1 MSKEILFDKY
11 GNEIVKLE
19 VKYNNKLQSICMNCF
34 RIGGVKWNDIDNGSF
49 LTLTINK
56 KDLID
61 QLVENEVK
69 FDFDEDDNGETVKQ
83 VIVDNEKYI
92 DIEYFARTKA
102 DLEAKLAEKE
112 HTITTL
118 IEDHKASQEWYKKQ
132 LAEKEKELENYK
144 LCKCV
149 NCTNEYEFMLEG
161 LVGDLE
167 KEIDKANQDKI
178 SFAVDILEELA
189 DCSNYINSKLDF
201 ECGSY
206 VSEKVIRDKIKYLKG
221 NENE

>member
-206 VSEKVIRDKIKYLKG
+206 VSEKVIRDKIKDLKG

>member
-19 VKYNNKLQSICMNCF
+19 VKYNNKLQSICMNDF
-34 RIGGVKWNDIDNGSF
+34 RIGGCKWNDIDNGSF

-69 FDFDEDDNGETVKQ
+69 YDYDEDENGETVKQ

-112 HTITTL
+112 KELQIFKEL
-118 IEDHKASQEWYKKQ
+118 KAEELGSAVIRVSEH
-132 LAEKEKELENYK
+132 LAEAIKNIDFVTLLDIAQRVKQFTIAELEK
-144 LCKCV
+144 VKD
-149 NCTNEYEFMLEG
+149 
-161 LVGDLE
+161 LVEE
-167 KEIDKANQDKI
+167 KSTISSPFGTLKIYASDVSAIIDQQI
-178 SFAVDILEELA
+178 EELTHQH
-189 DCSNYINSKLDF
+189 
-201 ECGSY
+201 E
-206 VSEKVIRDKIKYLKG
+206 DKG
-221 NENE
+221 E